1 MSTGG
6 SKRAIIAA
14 MTANF
19 GIAVAKFAGFL
30 FTMSSSLLAE
40 SIHSLADTGNQILL
54 LLGGKRSTM
63 TPTRLHQFGFGRERY
78 FWAFV
83 VSIILFSLGSMFA
96 IYEGVE
102 KVLHPHP
109 LESPSWAIGIL
120 LISILLEANSF
131 RTAVVEARRVKGTSS
146 WTAYIRHSKAP
157 ELPVVL
163 LEDTGALFGLIVALI
178 AVSIAAVTD
187 NGVWDGVG
195 SITIGALLG
204 VIAIVLAAEMKSLL
218 IGESAS
224 TEDENAISQA
234 VTESPAV
241 HRLISLRTEHIGP
254 EEILVAA
261 KVEFDPSLTMAQ
273 LADVIDETEQRIRDA
288 VPAARRIFVEPD
300 IVRVEKGRGEDP
312 WSGLESP

>member
-1 MSTGG
+1 MATGG

-14 MTANF
+14 MVANF

-30 FTMSSSLLAE
+30 FTLSSSLLAE
-40 SIHSLADTGNQILL
+40 SIHSLADTGNQVLL
-54 LLGGKRSTM
+54 LLGGKRATLA
-63 TPTRLHQFGFGRERY
+63 PTRLHQFGFGRERY

-109 LESPSWAIGIL
+109 LDSPSWAIGIL
-120 LISILLEANSF
+120 LFSILLESNSF
-131 RTAVVEARRVKGTSS
+131 RTAIVEARHVKGTSS
-146 WTAYIRHSKAP
+146 WSSYIRRSKSP

-163 LEDTGALFGLIVALI
+163 LEDAGALFGLVFALI
-178 AVSIAAVTD
+178 AVSVAAATG

-204 VIAIVLAAEMKSLL
+204 VIAVVLAVEMKSLL

-224 TEDENAISQA
+224 PEDEHSIETAIVRAPSVQ
-234 VTESPAV
+234 
-241 HRLISLRTEHIGP
+241 RLISLRTEHIGP
-254 EEILVAA
+254 DDILVAA
-261 KVEFDPSLTMAQ
+261 KVEFDQSLTMAQ
-273 LADVIDETEQRIRDA
+273 LAGIIDATEAQIRSA
-288 VPAARRIFVEPD
+288 VPSASRIFLEPD
-300 IVRVEKGRGEDP
+300 VVRPEIDSGQGP
-312 WSGLESP
+312 WSGLG

>member
-1 MSTGG
+1 M
-6 SKRAIIAA
+6 I
-14 MTANF
+14 ANF

-40 SIHSLADTGNQILL
+40 SIHSLADTGNQVLL
-54 LLGGKRSTM
+54 LFGGKRASM
-63 TPTRLHQFGFGRERY
+63 APTRLHQFGFGRERY

-96 IYEGVE
+96 MYEGVE

-120 LISILLEANSF
+120 LFSILLEANSF
-131 RTAVVEARRVKGTSS
+131 RTAVVEARHVKGKSS
-146 WTAYIRHSKAP
+146 WSAYIRRSKSP

-163 LEDTGALFGLIVALI
+163 LEDTGALFGLVFALI
-178 AVSIAAVTD
+178 AVSVAAATG

-218 IGESAS
+218 IGESA
-224 TEDENAISQA
+224 TMDDETAIEAAIVATPSVQ
-234 VTESPAV
+234 
-241 HRLISLRTEHIGP
+241 RLISLRTEHIGP
-254 EEILVAA
+254 DDILVAA
-261 KVEFDPSLTMAQ
+261 KVEFDQSLTMKD
-273 LADVIDETEQRIRDA
+273 LANIIDETESRIRTA
-288 VPAARRIFVEPD
+288 VPAASRIFLEPD
-300 IVRVEKGRGEDP
+300 VVRPEKGNVGDP
-312 WSGLESP
+312 WSGLNAD

>member
-1 MSTGG
+1 M
-6 SKRAIIAA
+6 I
-14 MTANF
+14 ANF

-40 SIHSLADTGNQILL
+40 SIHSLADTGNQVLL
-54 LLGGKRSTM
+54 LFGGKRASM
-63 TPTRLHQFGFGRERY
+63 APTRLHQFGFGRERY

-96 IYEGVE
+96 MYEGVE

-120 LISILLEANSF
+120 LFSILLEANSF
-131 RTAVVEARRVKGTSS
+131 RTAVVEARHVKGKSS
-146 WTAYIRHSKAP
+146 WSAYIRRSKSP

-163 LEDTGALFGLIVALI
+163 LEDTGALLGLTFALI
-178 AVSIAAVTD
+178 AVSVAAATG

-218 IGESAS
+218 IGESA
-224 TEDENAISQA
+224 TMEDETAIEA
-234 VTESPAV
+234 AIVASPSV
-241 HRLISLRTEHIGP
+241 QRLISLRTEHIGP
-254 EEILVAA
+254 DDILVAA
-261 KVEFDPSLTMAQ
+261 KVEFDQSLTMKD
-273 LADVIDETEQRIRDA
+273 LAIIIDETEARVRTA
-288 VPAARRIFVEPD
+288 VPTASRIFLEPD
-300 IVRVEKGRGEDP
+300 VVRPEKGNVGDP
-312 WSGLESP
+312 WSGLNAD

>member
-6 SKRAIIAA
+6 SKRAIVAA
-14 MTANF
+14 MVANF
-19 GIAVAKFAGFL
+19 GIAVAKFVGFL

-40 SIHSLADTGNQILL
+40 SIHSVADTGNQVLL
-54 LLGGKRSTM
+54 LLGGKRAAM
-63 TPTRLHQFGFGRERY
+63 PPTRLHQFGFGRERF

-102 KVLHPHP
+102 KVLHPHA
-109 LESPSWAIGIL
+109 LDSPAWAIGIL
-120 LISILLEANSF
+120 LFSIVLEANSF
-131 RTAVVEARRVKGTSS
+131 RTAVVEARHVKGNSS
-146 WTAYIRHSKAP
+146 WTAYIRRSKSP

-163 LEDTGALFGLIVALI
+163 LEDTGALLGLAFALI
-178 AVSIAAVTD
+178 AVSIAAITG
-187 NGVWDGVG
+187 NGVWDGIG

-224 TEDENAISQA
+224 PENEASIEASIVA
-234 VTESPAV
+234 SPSV
-241 HRLISLRTEHIGP
+241 QRLIALRTEHIGP

-261 KVEFDPSLTMAQ
+261 KVEFDQSLTMAE
-273 LADVIDETEQRIRDA
+273 LADVIDETESRIRIE
-288 VPAARRIFVEPD
+288 VPSARRIFLEPD
-300 IVRVEKGRGEDP
+300 VVRPEKGHSGDP
-312 WSGLESP
+312 WSGLKTD

>member
-14 MTANF
+14 MVANF

-40 SIHSLADTGNQILL
+40 SIHSLADTGNQVLL
-54 LLGGKRSTM
+54 LFGGKRAAM
-63 TPTRLHQFGFGRERY
+63 APTRLHQFGFGRERY

-102 KVLHPHP
+102 KVLHPHA

-120 LISILLEANSF
+120 VFSILLESNSF
-131 RTAVVEARRVKGTSS
+131 RTAVVEARHVKGNSS
-146 WTAYIRHSKAP
+146 WSAYIRRSKSP

-163 LEDTGALFGLIVALI
+163 LEDIGALFGLVFALI
-178 AVSIAAVTD
+178 AVSIAATTG
-187 NGVWDGVG
+187 NGIWDGVG
-195 SITIGALLG
+195 SITIGVLLG
-204 VIAIVLAAEMKSLL
+204 FIAIVLAAEMKSLL

-224 TEDENAISQA
+224 PEDEHAI
-234 VTESPAV
+234 ESSITATPSV
-241 HRLISLRTEHIGP
+241 KRLISLRTEHIGP

-261 KVEFDPSLTMAQ
+261 KVEFDQSLTMAE
-273 LADVIDETEQRIRDA
+273 LATIIDDTETRIRTA
-288 VPAARRIFVEPD
+288 VPSARRIFVEPD
-300 IVRVEKGRGEDP
+300 VIRPEKGLVGDP
-312 WSGLESP
+312 WSGLEK